1 MLYGWHG
8 MNALRAVLLERHRQD
23 TYQRY
28 IAMVGYG
35 IMRGLGNA
43 DFPSYMSLLGEK
55 DKYRDTRTGAEIID
69 SLTRKLTGEGGKNV

>member
-1 MLYGWHG
+1 MPMLKAI
-8 MNALRAVLLERHRQD
+8 MRERHKQD

-35 IMRGLGNA
+35 IMHGLGNA

-55 DKYRDTRTGAEIID
+55 DKYTDTRTGAEIID
-69 SLTRKLTGEGGKNV
+69 YLKQKLLGEGGKNA